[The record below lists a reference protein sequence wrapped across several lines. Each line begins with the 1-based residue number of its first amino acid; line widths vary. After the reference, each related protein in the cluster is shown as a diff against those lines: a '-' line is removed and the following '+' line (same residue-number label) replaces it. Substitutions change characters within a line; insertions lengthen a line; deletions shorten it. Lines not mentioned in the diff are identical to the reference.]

1 MNRHLS
7 DSVVIT
13 TVGHTDTDDSVPP
26 HKTLKRPLLNILDRA
41 ITELE
46 TRFCQKNLELMK
58 ATSSLVPTSG
68 TFLHGALLHPL
79 VELAGTDAG
88 CLNNEILVAK
98 PMLLKECPNEPDLS
112 TVCKTLQHYKAAFP
126 LLYKLYI
133 TALVIGVSS
142 AACESSFS
150 TLSRVLTPFRRTMLH
165 HRKRNLVILAHEKS
179 ITYKLDMDEIC
190 EGVCQGKQ
198 EADVD
203 LET

>member
-1 MNRHLS
+1 MSGEREITQQLGMTFQQREETMNRHLS

-126 LLYKLYI
+126 LL
-133 TALVIGVSS
+133 
-142 AACESSFS
+142 
-150 TLSRVLTPFRRTMLH
+150 TMLH

-179 ITYKLDMDEIC
+179 ITYKLDMDEFVR
-190 EGVCQGKQ
+190 EFAKGNRR
-198 EADVD
+198 
-203 LET
+203 LTLT